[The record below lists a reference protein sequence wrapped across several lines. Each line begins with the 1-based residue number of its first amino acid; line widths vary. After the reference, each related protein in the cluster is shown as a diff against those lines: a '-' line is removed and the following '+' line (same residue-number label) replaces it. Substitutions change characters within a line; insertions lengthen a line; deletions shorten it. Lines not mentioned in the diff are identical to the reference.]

1 MVFHSEVTSLVDE
14 GRRVMDVAYVDFSE
28 AFDKGQVS
36 YNILIHELSKY
47 SLDMWTVR
55 WIENWLNNWLQRA

>member
-28 AFDKGQVS
+28 AFDKG
-36 YNILIHELSKY
+36 
-47 SLDMWTVR
+47 
-55 WIENWLNNWLQRA
+55 